1 MNIYPIFNS
10 TESRSTKERQLRQRA
25 IAIWFTGL
33 SGSGKSTIAIALE
46 RRLSA
51 AGYHCTI
58 LDGDNLRHGINADL
72 DFSAAA
78 REENIRRTAE
88 ICRLMLD
95 CGIIPIVCTISPTE
109 YLRAIAR
116 KIISSHNLIEVYI
129 STPIVECER
138 RDVKGLYSAARK
150 GKITNFTGVSAPFE
164 PPQHAHIEIDTTE
177 KGITECADI
186 IFQTIKPRI
195 VYEL

>member
-1 MNIYPIFNS
+1 MNIYPIFKE

-25 IAIWFTGL
+25 VAIWFTGL
-33 SGSGKSTIAIALE
+33 SGAGKSTIAIALE
-46 RRLSA
+46 RQLSA
-51 AGYHCTI
+51 EGYHCTI
-58 LDGDNLRHGINADL
+58 LDGDNLRHGINSDL

-78 REENIRRTAE
+78 RQENIRRTAE

-109 YLRAIAR
+109 SLRAIAR
-116 KIISSHNLIEVYI
+116 KIIGNHNIVEVYI
-129 STPIVECER
+129 STPLTECER
-138 RDVKGLYSAARK
+138 RDVKGLYSAARD
-150 GKITNFTGVSAPFE
+150 GKIANFTGVSAPFE
-164 PPQHAHIEIDTTE
+164 PPQHTNIEIDTTDKSIE
-177 KGITECADI
+177 KCADI